1 MQCYGISLEYS
12 AGAEADQEL
21 RIKILWET
29 RQELKSL
36 LCVYYVARGGNRA
49 RHELVIEILEG
60 PRGTAEITVHALTVQ
75 SCCWDPQHSVKV
87 CL

>member
-1 MQCYGISLEYS
+1 MCS
-12 AGAEADQEL
+12 AGAETDQEL

-29 RQELKSL
+29 GQELKSL

-60 PRGTAEITVHALTVQ
+60 LRGRAEITVHELVMQ
-75 SCCWDPQHSVKV
+75 SCCWNAQHSVKV